1 MGFIAKI
8 ICNGVEM
15 LSFFVLHN
23 ETLGD
28 KPEDNFV
35 ECVGSSNGL
44 SSFAL

>member
-1 MGFIAKI
+1 MGLIAKVAH
-8 ICNGVEM
+8 NGVET

-28 KPEDNFV
+28 KLEDNFV

>member
-1 MGFIAKI
+1 MGFIAKAVH
-8 ICNGVEM
+8 NEVET

-23 ETLGD
+23 ETIGD
-28 KPEDNFV
+28 KLEDNFV

>member
-1 MGFIAKI
+1 MAFIAKFVH
-8 ICNGVEM
+8 NRVGT

-23 ETLGD
+23 ETLSD
-28 KPEDNFV
+28 KSKDNFV